1 MEALSLPNVL
11 NVISNEKALA
21 IFKTIAETKGDSSVL
36 RTKLNITR
44 KQYYSRIS
52 GLLTAGVVKRM
63 NGRYSLTVLGELVY
77 DAVMTLENAFNNNN
91 YWKLKAIDSFEV
103 PPHELSRD
111 ERKKIIDTLLKDD
124 RRIRDILI
132 AKVES

>member
-21 IFKTIAETKGDSSVL
+21 VFKTIAETKGDSSVL

-52 GLLTAGVVKRM
+52 GLLTAGVVKRT

-77 DAVMTLENAFNNNN
+77 DAVMTLENAFNNKN
-91 YWKLKAIDSFEV
+91 YWKLKAIDSFEI

-124 RRIRDILI
+124 RKIRDILI

>member
-1 MEALSLPNVL
+1 MEALSLANVL

-52 GLLTAGVVKRM
+52 GLLTAGVVKRT

-91 YWKLKAIDSFEV
+91 YLKLKAIDSFEV

-124 RRIRDILI
+124 RKIRDILI